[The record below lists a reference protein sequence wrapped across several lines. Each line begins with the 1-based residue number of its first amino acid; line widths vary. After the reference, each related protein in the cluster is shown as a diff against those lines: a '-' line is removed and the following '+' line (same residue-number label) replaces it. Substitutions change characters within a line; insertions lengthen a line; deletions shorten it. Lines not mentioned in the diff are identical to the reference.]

1 MQAASQLYANPG
13 AFVSQ
18 SASVWNTAMGC
29 CITLRFLL
37 SVSELQEEGMN
48 AINLP
53 LSPIPFE
60 LDPEDTMLGNGV
72 SCSLWVSLMPSEP
85 SPR

>member
-1 MQAASQLYANPG
+1 
-13 AFVSQ
+13 
-18 SASVWNTAMGC
+18 MGC
-29 CITLRFLL
+29 RLTLRFLL
-37 SVSELQEEGMN
+37 IVSELQEEGMN

-72 SCSLWVSLMPSEP
+72 SCSLWVSLMPSEQP
-85 SPR
+85 PR

>member
-1 MQAASQLYANPG
+1 MQAASQLQANLD

-18 SASVWNTAMGC
+18 SASMWNTATGC
-29 CITLRFLL
+29 YITLCFLL
-37 SVSELQEEGMN
+37 TVSELQEEGMN

-72 SCSLWVSLMPSEP
+72 SCSLWVSLMPSERP
-85 SPR
+85 PR

>member
-1 MQAASQLYANPG
+1 
-13 AFVSQ
+13 
-18 SASVWNTAMGC
+18 MGC
-29 CITLRFLL
+29 RITLHFLL
-37 SVSELQEEGMN
+37 TVSELQEEGMN

-72 SCSLWVSLMPSEP
+72 SCSLWVSLMPSEQP
-85 SPR
+85 PR

>member
-1 MQAASQLYANPG
+1 MQAASQLQANLG

-18 SASVWNTAMGC
+18 SASMWNTAMGC
-29 CITLRFLL
+29 HVMLCFLL
-37 SVSELQEEGMN
+37 PVSELQEEGMN

-72 SCSLWVSLMPSEP
+72 SCSLWVSLMPSE
-85 SPR
+85 

>member
-1 MQAASQLYANPG
+1 M
-13 AFVSQ
+13 
-18 SASVWNTAMGC
+18 SVGYSV
-29 CITLRFLL
+29 TLCFLL
-37 SVSELQEEGMN
+37 AVSELQEEGMN

-72 SCSLWVSLMPSEP
+72 SCSLG
-85 SPR
+85 